1 MKISFEYQKSRRFFA
16 QIAHRMEDMGK
27 VELEELGAGDVIAAY
42 RGLYFNADNKTLY
55 TVNYQTRLITRVL
68 APLLTFDC
76 HSTDYLYKIAKSI
89 PWNEIFNTDDT
100 FAVYATVSDSKI
112 THSKYASL
120 RLKDAIV
127 DYFKDL
133 TGDRPNVEK
142 QTPAVWINL
151 HIDNNRAIISLDT
164 LGGSLHRRAYRIQ
177 TGSAP
182 MQETLA
188 AAIIRLTGWQGE
200 KPLVDPVCGS
210 GTLLYEALMKYCRIP
225 SGVNRK
231 RFGFEFLPDFNS
243 RLWKSVK
250 QEANIQIRE
259 LPKGLIRGSD
269 ISRSAIMD
277 AISNSKSFRSG
288 RNISFNT
295 RDFRAIEAINDSV
308 IVTNPPY
315 GKRMEKGKD
324 LSRFYQ
330 DLGDFLKQRCC
341 ESTAYIYFGER
352 EYIKNVGL
360 KPTWKIPLVNG
371 ALDGRLVKY
380 ELY

>member
-1 MKISFEYQKSRRFFA
+1 MKTNFEYQKSRRFFA
-16 QIAHRMEDMGK
+16 QIAHEMEGIGK
-27 VELEELGAGDVIAAY
+27 AELEELGAGDVMTAY

-55 TVNYQTRLITRVL
+55 RVNYQSRLITRVL

-76 HSTDYLYKIAKSI
+76 HSTDYLYKTAKSI
-89 PWNEIFNTDDT
+89 PWSEIFNTDDT

-142 QTPAVWINL
+142 QTPAIWINL

-164 LGGSLHRRAYRIQ
+164 SGGSLHRRAYRIQ

-188 AAIIRLTGWQGE
+188 AAIVRLTGWQGE
-200 KPLVDPVCGS
+200 KPLVDPMCGS

-231 RFGFEFLPDFNS
+231 RFGFEFLPDFDS

-259 LPKGLIRGSD
+259 LPKGLIVGSD

-330 DLGDFLKQRCC
+330 ELGDYLKQHCR

-352 EYIKNVGL
+352 KYIKNIGL

-371 ALDGRLVKY
+371 ALDGRLLKY

>member
-1 MKISFEYQKSRRFFA
+1 MKTSFEYQKSRRFFA
-16 QIAHRMEDMGK
+16 QIAHGMEDMGK
-27 VELEELGAGDVIAAY
+27 AELEELGAGDVMTAY

-55 TVNYQTRLITRVL
+55 TVNYQSRLITRVL

-76 HSTDYLYKIAKSI
+76 HSTDYLYKTAKSI
-89 PWNEIFNTDDT
+89 PWSEIFNTDDT

-164 LGGSLHRRAYRIQ
+164 SGGSLHRRAYRIQ

-200 KPLVDPVCGS
+200 KPLVDPMCGS

-231 RFGFEFLPDFNS
+231 KFGFEFLPDFDS

-250 QEANIQIRE
+250 QETNIQIRE
-259 LPKGLIRGSD
+259 LPKGLIVGSD

-295 RDFRAIEAINDSV
+295 RDFRAIEAINECV

-315 GKRMEKGKD
+315 GKRMEKSKD
-324 LSRFYQ
+324 LSGFYQ
-330 DLGDFLKQRCC
+330 DVGDFLKQRCR

-352 EYIKNVGL
+352 KYIKNIGL
-360 KPTWKIPLVNG
+360 KPTWKNPLVNG